1 MADMDPRIP
10 ARRTGPVGTVG
21 PRERAR
27 RQGVGNAP
35 RESVFRRPFIDPT
48 DIEAA
53 IDRLVRLLSADIDG
67 PREDA
72 PRGYYL
78 NILV

>member
-10 ARRTGPVGTVG
+10 ERRAGAVSPLG
-21 PRERAR
+21 PRDRAR
-27 RQGVGNAP
+27 RQGVGGSP
-35 RESVFRRPFIDPT
+35 RESLLRRPFLDPT

-53 IDRLVRLLSADIDG
+53 INRLARLLASDIDG
-67 PREDA
+67 PRDDA

>member
-10 ARRTGPVGTVG
+10 ERRAGSVGTVP
-21 PRERAR
+21 PRDRAR
-27 RQGVGNAP
+27 RQGVGGAP
-35 RESVFRRPFIDPT
+35 RGPLLRRPFLDPT

-53 IDRLVRLLSADIDG
+53 IDRLVRLLASDIDG
-67 PREDA
+67 PRDDA